1 MEPETPRPT
10 ILVVDDQANIR
21 ALLRLYLEQAGY
33 RVEEAADGETALRR
47 ITASPPDLLIL
58 DLMLPRIDG
67 WELCRRLR
75 ADEQSA
81 LPILMLTARDDDV
94 DKIVGLEL
102 GADDYVTKPF
112 NPREVV
118 ARVRAILRR
127 ARPSPLG
134 EEKGIHLGDVH
145 LDPRRR
151 ELTIAGHPVK
161 LRRREFDLLHA
172 LMRQPRVVFSREQ
185 LLDQVWGYDFPV
197 QTRTVDVHIAALRR
211 HLRPSRL
218 RIETVP
224 GIGYRLVLLEGEREP

>member
-1 MEPETPRPT
+1 MDGESPRPL
-10 ILVVDDQANIR
+10 ILVVDDQHNIR

-33 RVEEAADGETALRR
+33 RVDEAADGATAWHKL
-47 ITASPPDLLIL
+47 TGTPPDLLIL
-58 DLMLPRIDG
+58 DLMLPQIDG

-75 ADEQSA
+75 AGEQRR
-81 LPILMLTARDDDV
+81 LPILMLTARDDDL

-127 ARPSPLG
+127 TEAGPD
-134 EEKGIHLGDVH
+134 EEAKLCLGDLC

-151 ELTIAGHPVK
+151 EVTIAGQPIK
-161 LRRREFDLLHA
+161 LRRREFDLLHT
-172 LMRQPRVVFSREQ
+172 LMQQPRVVFSRAQ
-185 LLDQVWGYDFPV
+185 LLDRVWGYDFPV

-218 RIETVP
+218 RIETEP
-224 GIGYRLVLLEGEREP
+224 GIGYRLVVLPDKER

>member
-1 MEPETPRPT
+1 MSAEEARPT
-10 ILVVDDQANIR
+10 ILVVDDQRNIR

-33 RVEEAADGETALRR
+33 RVEEAADGETALQR

-58 DLMLPRIDG
+58 DLMLPRLDG

-75 ADEQSA
+75 AGKHA
-81 LPILMLTARDDDV
+81 TLPILMLTARDDDV

-112 NPREVV
+112 NPREIV

-127 ARPSPLG
+127 THRPPMG
-134 EEKGIHLGDVH
+134 EDEGLQLGDLR

-151 ELTIAGHPVK
+151 EVSIAGHPVK
-161 LRRREFDLLHA
+161 LRRREFDLLHT
-172 LMRQPRVVFSREQ
+172 LMRQPRVVFSRAQ

-211 HLRPSRL
+211 HLRPSRV

-224 GIGYRLVLLEGEREP
+224 GIGYRLIVLEEETRP

>member
-1 MEPETPRPT
+1 MSDEARPT
-10 ILVVDDQANIR
+10 ILVVDDQRNIR

-33 RVEEAADGETALRR
+33 RVEEAADGETALQR
-47 ITASPPDLLIL
+47 IDRAPPDLLIL

-75 ADEQSA
+75 AGEHAA
-81 LPILMLTARDDDV
+81 LPILMLTARDDEV

-118 ARVRAILRR
+118 ARVKAILRR
-127 ARPSPLG
+127 VQPAAAAEGSVVQ
-134 EEKGIHLGDVH
+134 LGDVR

-151 ELTIAGHPVK
+151 EVAIAGQPVK
-161 LRRREFDLLHA
+161 LRRREFDLLYA
-172 LMRQPRVVFSREQ
+172 LMREPRVVFSREQ
-185 LLDQVWGYDFPV
+185 LLDRVWGYDFPV
-197 QTRTVDVHIAALRR
+197 QTRTVDVHVAALRR

-218 RIETVP
+218 RIETEP
-224 GIGYRLVLLEGEREP
+224 GIGYRLVLLPEGEPSP

>member
-1 MEPETPRPT
+1 MQPDETRPT
-10 ILVVDDQANIR
+10 ILVVDDQRNIR

-33 RVEEAADGETALRR
+33 RVEEAADGETALQR
-47 ITASPPDLLIL
+47 ITTSPPDLLIL
-58 DLMLPRIDG
+58 DLMLPRLDG

-75 ADEQSA
+75 GGEATT

-127 ARPSPLG
+127 ARHIPQG
-134 EEKGIHLGDVH
+134 EDESLQLGDVR

-151 ELTIAGHPVK
+151 ELTIAGQPVK
-161 LRRREFDLLHA
+161 LRRREFDLLHT
-172 LMRQPRVVFSREQ
+172 LMRQPRVVFSRAQ
-185 LLDQVWGYDFPV
+185 LLDKVWGYDFPV

-224 GIGYRLVLLEGEREP
+224 GVGYRLIVLQEQGPP